1 MIPRSIPGG
10 LFLIVR
16 RSLAQHSLS
25 TAVTALAAALGC
37 GLVIAVFSVR
47 QQAHDAFVGG
57 PVGFDAVLGARGS
70 QLQLVLNT
78 VFHLDTSPGNIPWSM
93 YEDVRKD
100 PQVALAIPY
109 AVGDN
114 YKGWRIVGTTPE
126 LFTDFEYRKGQ
137 RFKAEP
143 GGRFFDPK
151 LREAVIGSAVADGAR
166 MSVGT
171 MFHPEH
177 GVTEGEHDHDEEYVV
192 VGVLEPTNSPSDRV
206 VWIPIEGIFRMGGH
220 VLHGKGEAYRAKPG
234 EAIPDE
240 AKEVSAVML
249 KFRNSMAGFM
259 LDQRINRQG
268 KEATLAWPIAKSL
281 SEFFDRMGWLD
292 RVLALVAY
300 LVMFVAAGS
309 ILAALYNTMNE
320 RRRDFAIL
328 RSLGAKR
335 RVVFSAIVLE
345 SASIGAIGAA
355 LGWLVNLGI
364 LAGAAMVVR
373 SQTGVVLDIWKYHP
387 AAALA
392 PAGMLLLAAAA
403 GIVPALKAY
412 RTPVAEN
419 LAPQS

>member
-1 MIPRSIPGG
+1 MILGG

-16 RSLAQHSLS
+16 RNLAQHALS
-25 TAVTALAAALGC
+25 TAVTALASALGC

-57 PVGFDAVLGARGS
+57 PIGFDAVLGARGS

-93 YEDVRKD
+93 YETVRQD

-114 YKGWRIVGTTPE
+114 YRGWRIVGTTPE
-126 LFTDFEYRKGQ
+126 LFTEFECRKG
-137 RFKAEP
+137 RRLTTEP
-143 GGRFFDPK
+143 GGRVFDPK

-177 GVTEGEHDHDEEYVV
+177 GVTEGDHDHVEEYVV

-206 VWIPIEGIFRMGGH
+206 IWIPIEGIFRMGGH
-220 VLHGKGEAYRAKPG
+220 VLHGKGEAFHAKPG

-240 AKEVSAVML
+240 VKEVSAVML
-249 KFRNSMAGFM
+249 KFRMPMAGM
-259 LDQRINRQG
+259 RLDQQYNRQG
-268 KEATLAWPIAKSL
+268 SSATLAWPIAKSL
-281 SEFFDRMGWLD
+281 SEFFDKMGWLD
-292 RVLALVAY
+292 KVLALVAY

-320 RRRDFAIL
+320 RKRDFAIL

-335 RVVFSAIVLE
+335 RVVFTAIVLE
-345 SASIGAIGAA
+345 SASIGAIGAV
-355 LGWLVNLGI
+355 LGLMVSLGI
-364 LAGAAMVVR
+364 LAAAALVVR
-373 SQTGVVLDIWKYHP
+373 SQTGVVLDIWKFHP

-392 PAGMLLLAAAA
+392 PAGMLALAAAA
-403 GIVPALKAY
+403 GVIPALKAY